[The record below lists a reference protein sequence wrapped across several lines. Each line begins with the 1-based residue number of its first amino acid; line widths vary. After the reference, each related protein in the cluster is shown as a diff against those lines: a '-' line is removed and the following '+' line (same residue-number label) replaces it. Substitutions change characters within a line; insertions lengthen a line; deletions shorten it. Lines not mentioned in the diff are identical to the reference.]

1 MRRILGLGAMLAAA
15 IMLFLAAP
23 ADAQTPSV
31 PGAKVF
37 FVNIKDGDTVKSPFK
52 VEFGLTGMKIAKAG
66 DETPGTG
73 HHHLLIDT
81 KLSPEEL
88 TQPIANDDTHK
99 HYGGGQTEATITLP
113 PGKHTLQLV
122 LGDWSHVPHQPP
134 VMSQVITVNVQ

>member
-1 MRRILGLGAMLAAA
+1 MRKLLGLGVAAA
-15 IMLFLAAP
+15 FCLVAYAAP
-23 ADAQTPSV
+23 LNAGTPST

-52 VEFGLTGMKIAKAG
+52 VEFGISGMTIAKAG

-81 KLSPEEL
+81 TIDGAALKE
-88 TQPIANDDTHK
+88 PIPADANHK
-99 HYGGGQTEATITLP
+99 HFGGGQTETTLELP

-122 LGDWSHVPHQPP
+122 LGDAAHSPHEPP
-134 VMSQVITVNVQ
+134 VLSSPITVTVQ